1 MTETPA
7 GWYPDPTPASAAPSV
22 RYWDGQAWT
31 EHVAHS
37 AQPAYAQPAYAPPV
51 GPTTP
56 DGAPLASWW
65 ARVGAHLIDLVIVGG
80 VGTLVTLPS
89 QISMNDDLNVL
100 MTELDAEEPDFAAF
114 WSGYLDIMREMMLW
128 QLPVM
133 VLALVYYVVMLRW
146 KGATIGKLALGLK
159 VRRRDEPGQLPWSAI
174 ALRVGFQNLQV
185 IVILLLA
192 LGAWQLAL
200 GLGAVL
206 WLVSLLDILW
216 PLWDSKRQALHDK
229 VARTNVVKAR

>member
-1 MTETPA
+1 
-7 GWYPDPTPASAAPSV
+7 
-22 RYWDGQAWT
+22 
-31 EHVAHS
+31 
-37 AQPAYAQPAYAPPV
+37 
-51 GPTTP
+51 
-56 DGAPLASWW
+56 
-65 ARVGAHLIDLVIVGG
+65 
-80 VGTLVTLPS
+80 
-89 QISMNDDLNVL
+89 MNDDLNVL

>member
-31 EHVAHS
+31 EHVAHG
-37 AQPAYAQPAYAPPV
+37 ARPAYAQPAYAPPV
-51 GPTTP
+51 GPVTP

-146 KGATIGKLALGLK
+146 KGATVGKLALGLK
-159 VRRRDEPGQLPWSAI
+159 VRLRDQPGQLPWSAI

-206 WLVSLLDILW
+206 WLVSFLDILW
-216 PLWDSKRQALHDK
+216 PLWDGKRQALHDK